1 MARTHWS
8 AKLTRPLTL
17 KSGVTLV
24 TLSDARDCLA
34 VHFEAV
40 AGSAA
45 LSRALELMFK
55 AAETGAFVDRKAAT
69 DHLAIVLK
77 SRAVS

>member
-17 KSGVTLV
+17 RTGVTLV

-34 VHFEAV
+34 QNFEAV
-40 AGSAA
+40 AGSAS
-45 LSRALELMFK
+45 LTRVLQLLFK
-55 AAETGAFVDRKAAT
+55 AAETGSFVDCKAAT
-69 DHLAIVLK
+69 DHLAVVLK